1 MLIVCGAA
9 SALFFFRESSFEQGR
24 AKEFTALETQLF
36 LSTRADLGEQMVNLS
51 QWLKG
56 DA

>member
-1 MLIVCGAA
+1 MR
-9 SALFFFRESSFEQGR
+9 SFFFRESSFEQGR

-36 LSTRADLGEQMVNLS
+36 LSTRADLGEQVVNLS